1 MIEEKI
7 ARAKSL
13 IEQREKI
20 DAELASLFGLSDQPR
35 RGRPR
40 KEQGSLEGA
49 SGSNPLSQPT
59 SAEASASEG
68 ANLRVVD

>member
-7 ARAKSL
+7 ARVKTL

-20 DAELASLFGLSDQPR
+20 DAELASLFGISEQAK

-40 KEQGSLEGA
+40 KEQGSGAGA
-49 SGSNPLSQPT
+49 SPDQRPAPEPAEPS
-59 SAEASASEG
+59 SAG
-68 ANLRVVD
+68 G